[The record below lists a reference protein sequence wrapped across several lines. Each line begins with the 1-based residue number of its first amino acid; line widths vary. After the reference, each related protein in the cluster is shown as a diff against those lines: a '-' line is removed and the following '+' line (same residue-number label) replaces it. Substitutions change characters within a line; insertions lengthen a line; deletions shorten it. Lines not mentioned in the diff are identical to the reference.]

1 MKRWLVA
8 LLVLLAVI
16 VLVSPGIV
24 GRLAER
30 NLEQGIEWAESEN
43 PGVSIDTET
52 YSRGW
57 FSSEGRHRVVLDGG
71 QFRDAID
78 SEAIPSLI
86 IDTRVEHGVLPI
98 GSMKP
103 GLASTVSTFHVDPGS
118 GQLID
123 LPGKLTSNVSFSGA
137 ADSHFAAE
145 AGSYELDGTTVAWQG
160 ADMKFFVDRNGGKL
174 AAHGTVAPWSIT
186 SEEGR
191 IEIGSISLDADQT
204 ITDYGFNVGP
214 VKMSIG
220 KISGQDESAAFTI
233 GGLEVEGDSSVDDGR
248 VSGGGR
254 MEIKTIEVPGF
265 GDVDVLIDVAMNG
278 FDAESLGAIQKAARD
293 AQASDDP
300 EVALQ
305 TLMLEI
311 EDDLQR
317 LVSAGGQFEIRQ
329 LDVTLPQGKVAT
341 NLSIDVAESAADAEF
356 NWGTVLLNSKAS
368 LNLRVPAALYDM
380 ASMMNPQA
388 GSLVAMGFLVKDG
401 EDYVMAA
408 EYEQGL
414 VNVNGAPMPLPIPG
428 M

>member
-71 QFRDAID
+71 QFRDAIG

-103 GLASTVSTFHVDPGS
+103 GLASTVSTFHVDPGN

-123 LPGKLTSNVSFSGA
+123 LPGKLSSNVSFSGA
-137 ADSHFAAE
+137 VDSHFASE
-145 AGSYELDGTTVAWQG
+145 AGSYDLDGTTMTWQG
-160 ADMKFFVDRNGGKL
+160 ADMKFFVDRNAGKL
-174 AAHGTVAPWSIT
+174 SAHGTVAPWSIT

-191 IEIGSISLDADQT
+191 IEIGSISLDADQM

-233 GGLEVEGDSSVDDGR
+233 GGLEVEGDSYVDDGR

-254 MEIKTIEVPGF
+254 MEIKTIDVPGF
-265 GDVDVLIDVAMNG
+265 GNVDVLIDVAMNG
-278 FDAESLGAIQKAARD
+278 FDAASLGAIHKAARD
-293 AQASDDP
+293 AQASGDP

-329 LDVTLPQGKVAT
+329 LDVTLPLGKVAT
-341 NLSIDVAESAADAEF
+341 NLSIDVAQSAADAEF
-356 NWGTVLLNSKAS
+356 NWGTVLLNAKAS
-368 LNLRVPAALYDM
+368 LNVRVPAALYDM

>member
-52 YSRGW
+52 YNRGW

-71 QFRDAID
+71 QFRDAIGN
-78 SEAIPSLI
+78 EAMPSLI

-103 GLASTVSTFHVDPGS
+103 GLASTVSTFHVDPGN
-118 GQLID
+118 GQVID

-137 ADSHFAAE
+137 VDSHFAAE
-145 AGSYELDGTTVAWQG
+145 AGSYELDGTTIAWQG
-160 ADMKFFVDRNGGKL
+160 ADMEFLVDRNAGKL
-174 AAHGTVAPWSIT
+174 SAHGTVAPWSIT
-186 SEEGR
+186 SDEGR
-191 IEIGSISLDADQT
+191 AEIGSISLDADQT

-220 KISGQDESAAFTI
+220 KITGQDEGAAFTI

-254 MEIKTIEVPGF
+254 LEIKTIEVPAF
-265 GDVDVLIDVAMNG
+265 GNVDVLVDVAMNG
-278 FDAESLGAIQKAARD
+278 FDAESLGAIHKAARD

-329 LDVTLPQGKVAT
+329 LDVTLPQGKVST
-341 NLSIDVAESAADAEF
+341 NLSIDVAESDADAEF